1 MKKNS
6 TLLLSFQEVPKERR
20 GILFFSSLRF
30 FSRQVGIRM
39 TAIFIFIFATPM
51 FAQDVV
57 ELKQPN
63 SNKVVIKLMF
73 RNGSISD
80 MKGKEGLTSAAANL
94 ITQGGTKE
102 MTYSEIQDKIYPW
115 AAGYNS
121 QVDKEV
127 TIFTFAVHV
136 DFLDQFY
143 PIVKGL
149 ILTPSFAENDFQR
162 VMKNQQNYVDQVIR
176 ASSDEE
182 YSKKSLEDFLF
193 RGTNYQS
200 MVQGKSES
208 VKGITLD
215 DIKKHYAAMFTKHN
229 LTIGIAGKY
238 SDAFLKQLKADL
250 ATLPGAKPTI
260 AAAEKANT
268 PNGVDVEIIAKDGAF
283 GSAIFTGTPLAITR
297 SSNDFAALMVANSYL
312 GEHRKSYGQ
321 LYQKIRETRSMNYG
335 DYSYIEWYNNGGSN
349 MLPPSGVPRSSNYF
363 SLWIRPVQI
372 AKQLKQ
378 QYVEL
383 SDIKIGHA
391 HFSLRM
397 AVREVDLL
405 IKNGMTKKDFE
416 ATRTFLRSYMKL
428 YVATPAEQL
437 GYLMDSKFYG
447 RKNYISEIDKALAKL
462 TVNDV
467 NKAIK
472 KYWRTDT
479 MFVTI
484 VTDRSEAEELA
495 KSLKENTPSPM
506 SYSNIVKAGLPK
518 SVLDED
524 EIVSTFKLNVKNVT
538 IVDSKDTFK

>member
-1 MKKNS
+1 MMK
-6 TLLLSFQEVPKERR
+6 TL
-20 GILFFSSLRF
+20 ILTMLFS
-30 FSRQVGIRM
+30 
-39 TAIFIFIFATPM
+39 ATL

-57 ELKQPN
+57 ELKQPK
-63 SNKVVIKLMF
+63 SNKVIIKLMF

-80 MKGKEGLTSAAANL
+80 PKGKEGLTSATADL
-94 ITQGGTKE
+94 ITQGGTKT
-102 MTYSEIQDKIYPW
+102 MTYSEIKDKIYPW
-115 AAGYNS
+115 AAMYGA

-149 ILTPSFAENDFQR
+149 MLTPSFAENDFQR

-182 YSKKSLEDFLF
+182 YSKMALEDLLF
-193 RGTNYQS
+193 RGTNYQT
-200 MVQGKSES
+200 MVDGKSES

-215 DIKKHYAAMFTKHN
+215 DIRKHYGAMFTKHN

-238 SDAFLKQLKADL
+238 SAAFLKQLKTDL
-250 ATLPGAKPTI
+250 ATLPGAAPVLP
-260 AAAEKANT
+260 AAGKAAM
-268 PNGVDVEIIAKDGAF
+268 PNGIDVEIVAKDGAF

-297 SSNDFAALMVANSYL
+297 SSNDFAALVVANSYL

-321 LYQKIRETRSMNYG
+321 LYQKLRETRSMNYG
-335 DYSYIEWYNNGGSN
+335 DYSYVEWYNGGGGN
-349 MLPPSGVPRSSNYF
+349 MLPPSGVPRTSNYF

-378 QYVEL
+378 QYKEL
-383 SDIKIGHA
+383 SEVKIGHA
-391 HFSLRM
+391 HFALRM

-405 IKNGMTKKDFE
+405 IKNGMPKKDFE

-428 YVATPAEQL
+428 YVASPAEQL

-447 RKNYISEIDKALAKL
+447 RKDYIKEMDKLLSKL
-462 TVNDV
+462 TVADV
-467 NKAIK
+467 NNAVK
-472 KYWRTDT
+472 KYWRTDN
-479 MFVTI
+479 MAVTI

-506 SYSNIVKAGLPK
+506 SYSNVVKAGLPK

-524 EIVSTFKLNVKNVT
+524 DIVSTFKLNVKKVT